1 MLKEIIK
8 SSNKAVGTKQV
19 IKAVESGKAKMVII
33 ARDADDF
40 IIKKIKAVIDAHSV
54 DIDVE
59 YVDTMEELGV
69 MCGIQ
74 VGAASAVILK

>member
-8 SSNKAVGTKQV
+8 SSNRVVGTKQV
-19 IKAVESGKAKMVII
+19 IKAVENGKAKMVII

-40 IIKKIKAVIDAHSV
+40 IIKKIKAATDAHSV
-54 DIDVE
+54 DVE
-59 YVDTMEELGV
+59 YVDTMEELGA

>member
-8 SSNKAVGTKQV
+8 SSNKVVGTKQV
-19 IKAVESGKAKMVII
+19 IKAVENGKAKLVII

-40 IIKKIKAVIDAHSV
+40 IINKIKAVTDAHSV
-54 DIDVE
+54 DVE
-59 YVDTMEELGV
+59 YVDTMEQLGS